1 MKEQGGCLLKEDT
14 MIYTV
19 ILAGGRG
26 ERFWPKSRERRPK
39 QFLPLILKKTMLEE
53 TVDRILPVVPTEN
66 VVIVTTSELGDT
78 IRSLISGI
86 KESNLL
92 LEPFGRNTAPAIAYV
107 ASYLYRRD
115 PDAIM
120 ICLPADHYIKER
132 KKFTASIERAISIA
146 KDNWLV
152 TFGITPTRPDTGYGY
167 IEVGEEIENGVFR
180 VKNFKEKPTKKRA
193 MEFLKA
199 RSFLWNSGM
208 FVWKVKTIIEE
219 IKKHAPYIAEK
230 LFNNQNQQLR
240 WEELTKAYDNLPA
253 ISIDY
258 AVMERSQRTAVL
270 KGDFVWDDVGSWLS
284 LERLVG
290 KDKNGN
296 TIVGEAF
303 LKDSSNCIVSNEK
316 SITALLGASDLV
328 VVNTDDVL
336 FVCKKSHVDRI
347 KKFIEEMGED
357 EKLKKYL

>member
-1 MKEQGGCLLKEDT
+1 MKEQGGCLLREDT
-14 MIYTV
+14 MIYAV

-39 QFLPLILKKTMLEE
+39 QFLSLASEKTMLEE
-53 TVDRILPVVPTEN
+53 TVDRILPVVLAEN
-66 VVIVTTSELGDT
+66 VVIVATSELGNMV
-78 IRSLISGI
+78 RSLLSGI

-92 LEPFGRNTAPAIAYV
+92 LEPFGRNTAPAIAYA
-107 ASYLYRRD
+107 ASCLHRRD

-132 KKFTASIERAISIA
+132 KKFTASIERAVSVA

-180 VKNFKEKPTKKRA
+180 VKSFKEKPTKKRA
-193 MEFLKA
+193 MEFFKA
-199 RSFLWNSGM
+199 KSFLWNSGM
-208 FVWKVKTIIEE
+208 FVWKVKTIIDE

-230 LFNNQNQQLR
+230 LFNNQNQQLGR
-240 WEELTKAYDNLPA
+240 EELTKAYDGLPA
-253 ISIDY
+253 ISVDY

-270 KGDFVWDDVGSWLS
+270 KGDFIWDDVGSWLS
-284 LERLVG
+284 LERLLG

-316 SITALLGASDLV
+316 GITALLGTSDLV